1 VGAIKIK
8 NGVDWVGAIDW
19 DRRLFDELIP
29 LPEGTS
35 YNSYLVRGRDRTA
48 LLDTVDPTRTA
59 ELLANLEAAGGGR
72 IDYVVCHHAEQD
84 HSGSLPVVLD
94 LHPQAKVVT
103 NAKCR
108 EILESHL
115 LIPPEKFVTVA
126 DRETLDLGGK
136 TLEFIIAPWVHWP
149 DTMFSYLR
157 EDRILFTCDF
167 LGSHLATS
175 DLYVREEGLSY
186 YSAKRYFAE
195 IMMPF
200 RANIRGHLE
209 KIKDLP
215 VDIVAPSHGPL
226 HERPAFIIE
235 AYRDW
240 VSDQVRNEVV
250 LAYVSM
256 HGSVRKMADR
266 LTEALIKKGIKVRPF
281 NLTRTDTGELAMAL
295 VDAATAV
302 IGSPTVLA
310 GAHPAAVYAAYLAN
324 ALRPKTKFISLFG
337 SYGWGG
343 KMPEAIKGLT
353 ANLGAKLLEPVV
365 VRGYPKPQDLAALDR
380 LAEDI
385 RQAHLSVGARE

>member
-1 VGAIKIK
+1 MAARNIKPD
-8 NGVDWVGAIDW
+8 VYWVGAIDW

-29 LPEGTS
+29 LPDGTS
-35 YNSYLVRGRDRTA
+35 YNSYLIRGRDRTA

-59 ELLANLEAAGGGR
+59 ELLGNLAETGTGR

-84 HSGSLPVVLD
+84 HSGSLPMILE
-94 LHPQAKVVT
+94 LQPQAKVVT

-108 EILESHL
+108 EILETHL
-115 LIPPEKFVTVA
+115 PIPAEKFVTVA

-149 DTMFSYLR
+149 DTMFSYLK

-175 DLYVREEGLSY
+175 DLYVREAPLAY
-186 YSAKRYFAE
+186 HAAKRYFAE

-215 VDIVAPSHGPL
+215 IDVIAPSHGPL
-226 HERPAFIIE
+226 YDHPSFIIE

-240 VSDQVRNEVV
+240 VSDLVRNEVV

-256 HGSVRKMADR
+256 HGSVRKMADH
-266 LTEALIKKGIKVRPF
+266 LTEALIKKGIKVRSF
-281 NLTRTDTGELAMAL
+281 NLTRTDIGELAMAL
-295 VDAATAV
+295 VDAATIV

-310 GAHPAAVYAAYLAN
+310 GAHPAAVYAAFLAN
-324 ALRPKTKFISLFG
+324 ALRPKTKFVSLFG

-343 KMPEAIKGLT
+343 KMPEAIKGLIG
-353 ANLGAKLLEPVV
+353 NLGAKLLEPVV
-365 VRGYPKPQDLAALDR
+365 IRGYPRSQDLAALDR

-385 RQAHLSVGARE
+385 RQAHLSVNARE